1 MGSFHAEQPMLG
13 KVGVRPT
20 IPRRFSTVVVISAMT
35 LEQDSPQPTS
45 NPFVGVLLHD
55 DSHRGLPGHPLAATR
70 GISRVPCEVFPGVL
84 GVSDRAE
91 CGPRLAI
98 TTSIGM
104 AFHIG

>member
-1 MGSFHAEQPMLG
+1 MGLSDLPH
-13 KVGVRPT
+13 
-20 IPRRFSTVVVISAMT
+20 
-35 LEQDSPQPTS
+35 
-45 NPFVGVLLHD
+45 PFIGVLLHE
-55 DSHRGLPGHPLAATR
+55 DSHRGPPGHPPAAGR